1 MTEAAHERG
10 LEVVCVIDDDA
21 DVRASL
27 DSLLRAAGYRTRT
40 FASPEEFLGCASDA
54 ACLILDVHLQNAD
67 GLSFQQE
74 LLESEAT
81 IPVVLMTGYGD
92 IPMSVRAMKAGA
104 VNFLTKPFSDSEMI
118 AAVEEAVDL
127 GRRGRQK
134 ADDQED
140 LRALFDSL
148 TSREREVLS
157 LVTAGLMN
165 KQVAA
170 RLGVSEV
177 TVKIHRGNLM
187 RKMQAQ
193 SLADLVRMAEALGA
207 REASASRYSWRG

>member
-1 MTEAAHERG
+1 MIEDAHESG
-10 LEVVCVIDDDA
+10 QELVCVIDDDE
-21 DVRASL
+21 DIRAAL
-27 DSLLRAAGYRTRT
+27 GSLLRAAGYQTRT
-40 FASPEEFLGCASDA
+40 FASPEEFLSCGREA
-54 ACLILDVHLQNAD
+54 ACLVLDVHLKDAD
-67 GLSFQQE
+67 GLAFQQE

-81 IPVVLMTGYGD
+81 VPVVLMTGYGD

-104 VNFLTKPFSDSEMI
+104 INFLTKPFSDADMI
-118 AAVEEAVDL
+118 AAVGEAVARTARD
-127 GRRGRQK
+127 RQQ
-134 ADDQED
+134 AHAQDDA
-140 LRALFDSL
+140 RALFERL
-148 TSREREVLS
+148 TAREREVLS

-193 SLADLVRMAEALGA
+193 SLADLVRMAEALGV
-207 REASASRYSWRG
+207 RETSVSRYPRRG